1 MNKPLQNIFCLLLIV
16 EAFSLWK
23 VVEMLEAVV
32 SWQEV
37 RWIWRMRQNA
47 IAQFVQHLK
56 HWLYNTWSDVLMEK
70 NWAHSVDQCWLQ
82 ALQFLV
88 HLVNLQNILLR
99 CNGFTGIQKAV
110 VDQIGRR
117 PPNSDLDLFLVQV
130 WLWEVLWRFFF
141 FFWSSHWAG
150 HCQLYKIRFL
160 SHVTR
165 WLRNG
170 SLLLHR
176 IRGHLKTTFFFF
188 LWPAHE
194 TSTYQ
199 AFSPF
204 HLLQINGGAWQAT
217 VLRVAKSRTW
227 LRWLSTHAHMPNDSR
242 MVDDEFLGNFS
253 HSCKLWWWLSI
264 GRCHLPM
271 VATALVIFKALIS
284 FALIS
289 LEPPLHWGFVS
300 SSWAKCVDIA
310 SCFYCFMTHFELE

>member
-1 MNKPLQNIFCLLLIV
+1 MNKPLQNVFCLLLIV

-141 FFWSSHWAG
+141 FFG
-150 HCQLYKIRFL
+150 
-160 SHVTR
+160 
-165 WLRNG
+165 
-170 SLLLHR
+170 
-176 IRGHLKTTFFFF
+176 
-188 LWPAHE
+188 PATE
-194 TSTYQ
+194 
-199 AFSPF
+199 
-204 HLLQINGGAWQAT
+204 
-217 VLRVAKSRTW
+217 
-227 LRWLSTHAHMPNDSR
+227 
-242 MVDDEFLGNFS
+242 
-253 HSCKLWWWLSI
+253 
-264 GRCHLPM
+264 
-271 VATALVIFKALIS
+271 LV
-284 FALIS
+284 
-289 LEPPLHWGFVS
+289 
-300 SSWAKCVDIA
+300 IA
-310 SCFYCFMTHFELE
+310 SCIKSDFCHTSQGDWEMVHCCCTE

>member
-110 VDQIGRR
+110 VDQTSSR
-117 PPNSDLDLFLVQV
+117 PPVTMTPF
-130 WLWEVLWRFFF
+130 WCRFEFGKCF
-141 FFWSSHWAG
+141 GASFQSSHWAG
-150 HCQLYKIRFL
+150 HHWLSYKIHFL
-160 SHVTR
+160 LYITN
-165 WLRNG
+165 WWRNG
-170 SLLLHR
+170 SLL
-176 IRGHLKTTFFFF
+176 
-188 LWPAHE
+188 
-194 TSTYQ
+194 Y
-199 AFSPF
+199 
-204 HLLQINGGAWQAT
+204 
-217 VLRVAKSRTW
+217 
-227 LRWLSTHAHMPNDSR
+227 R
-242 MVDDEFLGNFS
+242 MREEN
-253 HSCKLWWWLSI
+253 
-264 GRCHLPM
+264 
-271 VATALVIFKALIS
+271 T
-284 FALIS
+284 
-289 LEPPLHWGFVS
+289 
-300 SSWAKCVDIA
+300 
-310 SCFYCFMTHFELE
+310 

>member
-130 WLWEVLWRFFF
+130 RFGEVLWSFS
-141 FFWSSHWAG
+141 WPNHWAG
-150 HCQLYKIRFL
+150 RHQFGIK
-160 SHVTR
+160 S
-165 WLRNG
+165 
-170 SLLLHR
+170 
-176 IRGHLKTTFFFF
+176 TF
-188 LWPAHE
+188 HH
-194 TSTYQ
+194 TSQ
-199 AFSPF
+199 S
-204 HLLQINGGAWQAT
+204 NWE
-217 VLRVAKSRTW
+217 
-227 LRWLSTHAHMPNDSR
+227 
-242 MVDDEFLGNFS
+242 MV
-253 HSCKLWWWLSI
+253 
-264 GRCHLPM
+264 RCCC
-271 VATALVIFKALIS
+271 I
-284 FALIS
+284 
-289 LEPPLHWGFVS
+289 E
-300 SSWAKCVDIA
+300 
-310 SCFYCFMTHFELE
+310 

>member
-141 FFWSSHWAG
+141 FLVQPLSWS
-150 HCQLYKIRFL
+150 
-160 SHVTR
+160 
-165 WLRNG
+165 
-170 SLLLHR
+170 
-176 IRGHLKTTFFFF
+176 
-188 LWPAHE
+188 
-194 TSTYQ
+194 
-199 AFSPF
+199 
-204 HLLQINGGAWQAT
+204 
-217 VLRVAKSRTW
+217 
-227 LRWLSTHAHMPNDSR
+227 
-242 MVDDEFLGNFS
+242 
-253 HSCKLWWWLSI
+253 
-264 GRCHLPM
+264 LP
-271 VATALVIFKALIS
+271 VV
-284 FALIS
+284 
-289 LEPPLHWGFVS
+289 
-300 SSWAKCVDIA
+300 
-310 SCFYCFMTHFELE
+310 